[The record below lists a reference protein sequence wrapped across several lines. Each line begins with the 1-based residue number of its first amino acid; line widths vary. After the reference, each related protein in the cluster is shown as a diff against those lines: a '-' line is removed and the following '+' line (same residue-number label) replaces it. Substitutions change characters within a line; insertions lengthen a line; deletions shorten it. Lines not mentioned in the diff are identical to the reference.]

1 MPIEFQDILFVAIIT
16 LAVCA
21 FIVLLVFLISYFSK
35 LKQRKTDVLEGKEVT
50 STKVSTSGSRLD
62 QVYIVSVYFLI
73 FIIFSILI
81 TSSVFAIKQTMT
93 IADNW
98 PLLLVLSLLILGSL
112 VIVDWSKITSR
123 RRMQRELRKT

>member
-35 LKQRKTDVLEGKEVT
+35 LKQRKTDVLEGKEAT
-50 STKVSTSGSRLD
+50 STKVNTSGSRLD

>member
-21 FIVLLVFLISYFSK
+21 FIVLLAFLISYFSR
-35 LKQRKTDVLEGKEVT
+35 LKQRKTDVLEGKEAT
-50 STKVSTSGSRLD
+50 STKVSTNGSRLD

-81 TSSVFAIKQTMT
+81 TGSVFAIKQSMT

>member
-1 MPIEFQDILFVAIIT
+1 MPIELQDILFVAIVT

-21 FIVLLVFLISYFSK
+21 FIVLLVFLISYISRF
-35 LKQRKTDVLEGKEVT
+35 KQRKTDVLDGKEAI
-50 STKVSTSGSRLD
+50 STKVSSSGSRLD
-62 QVYIVSVYFLI
+62 QVYTVSVYFLI

-81 TSSVFAIKQTMT
+81 TGSVFAIKQTMT
-93 IADNW
+93 LADNW

>member
-21 FIVLLVFLISYFSK
+21 FIVLLVFLISYFSR
-35 LKQRKTDVLEGKEVT
+35 LKQRKTDVLEGKEAT
-50 STKVSTSGSRLD
+50 STKISSSGSRLD
-62 QVYIVSVYFLI
+62 QAYVVSVYFLV

-81 TSSVFAIKQTMT
+81 TGSVFAIKQTMT

>member
-35 LKQRKTDVLEGKEVT
+35 LKQRKTDVLEGKEAT
-50 STKVSTSGSRLD
+50 STKISSSGSRLD
-62 QVYIVSVYFLI
+62 QAYVVSVYFLV

-81 TSSVFAIKQTMT
+81 TGSVFTIKQTMT

>member
-35 LKQRKTDVLEGKEVT
+35 LKQRKTDVLEGKEAT

>member
-16 LAVCA
+16 LAVSA
-21 FIVLLVFLISYFSK
+21 FVVLLVFLISYFSR
-35 LKQRKTDVLEGKEVT
+35 LKQRKTDVLEGKEAT
-50 STKVSTSGSRLD
+50 STKISSSGSRLD
-62 QVYIVSVYFLI
+62 QVYVVSVYFLV

-81 TSSVFAIKQTMT
+81 TGSVFAIKQTMT